1 MKLHSR
7 GWGRGSGFG
16 LAIGQ
21 LRLGALERN
30 CSPGLTVQAPLRA
43 ERGKEA
49 VRLLRD
55 LLVPCKGLTCQHR
68 WAEVHE
74 HGARG
79 EDDVAV
85 TLSVHRRSV
94 ALAKET
100 RFTVAKVLIALR
112 WARWA
117 ADSGPHLPP
126 TLQPLPLLLLQLG
139 LSRNTSC
146 LEESLLPE
154 ITGSC
159 RPDGGLLLL
168 HLGQPGQQ
176 LVSLALRHLRVGQP
190 GVHGGRR
197 GVLRLA
203 GEGIGD
209 GEDSHRD
216 YWADTGFGPTS
227 YYSTVMTF
235 GVHSTYQEAQ

>member
-16 LAIGQ
+16 LAICQ

-43 ERGKEA
+43 QRGKEA

-55 LLVPCKGLTCQHR
+55 LLVPCKGLARQHR

-74 HGARG
+74 HGAGG

-85 TLSVHRRSV
+85 ALSVHGRAV

-112 WARWA
+112 WAGWA

-126 TLQPLPLLLLQLG
+126 TLQTLALLLLQLG
-139 LSRNTSC
+139 LGRHTSC
-146 LEESLLPE
+146 LEESFLPQVS
-154 ITGSC
+154 GSG

-176 LVSLALRHLRVGQP
+176 LVGLALRHL
-190 GVHGGRR
+190 
-197 GVLRLA
+197 
-203 GEGIGD
+203 
-209 GEDSHRD
+209 
-216 YWADTGFGPTS
+216 
-227 YYSTVMTF
+227 
-235 GVHSTYQEAQ
+235 